1 VVLAAD
7 QEEAVCWLAARP
19 CPRRERAVVASRV
32 ADSSVGRS
40 HPILTIV
47 RDAKLIVVAF
57 VMPLLASG
65 LVVGSTLVVSPRAA
79 AQARELAS
87 PWGAGRADVAADEFE
102 VPADERPAAATTDES
117 TGDGVTGDGVTGDE
131 AVPPPPGSY
140 GADGT
145 GQLRLVEPGDLP
157 AAGRDLSA
165 RGGWIAAEPGSTLQI
180 RSSISTRLRSLD
192 ADLQVLAARG
202 GGNVVDGVLAIVMG
216 ATSVGIGIFMDV
228 SGSAPGPSM
237 TPYLYLYG
245 GAGIVRGVL
254 DFVFMRNPSGV
265 AITYAHM
272 PMGNLGEVRAR
283 LRYGE
288 HELESLAQT
297 AEIARIID
305 GALSIGTG
313 LAVVPVYL
321 GPTNFSFSSAFDY
334 FVLIG
339 AAVSATTGVIT
350 LFSAN
355 EAERRWTAYR
365 ELRERLLATEQGA
378 ADDAELERAAEE
390 LAAFETAPAGTELH
404 PVLAGTTG
412 GLFVGA
418 TGTF

>member
-1 VVLAAD
+1 MPASLSRD
-7 QEEAVCWLAARP
+7 ARSHLGASARA
-19 CPRRERAVVASRV
+19 RRRCVSCR
-32 ADSSVGRS
+32 DSSVGRS

-57 VMPLLASG
+57 VVPLLTSG
-65 LVVGSTLVVSPRAA
+65 LVVGSTLVASPHAH
-79 AQARELAS
+79 AQARDLAS
-87 PWGAGRADVAADEFE
+87 PWAGGAAPSSTDGVVAEGEFAADELE
-102 VPADERPAAATTDES
+102 AAGETVPPTE
-117 TGDGVTGDGVTGDE
+117 GDASGDE

-140 GADGT
+140 GPEGT
-145 GQLRLVEPGDLP
+145 GALRLAEPGDLP
-157 AAGRDLSA
+157 AAGGATA
-165 RGGWIAAEPGSTLQI
+165 RAGWIAAEPGSTLQI

-202 GGNVVDGVLAIVMG
+202 GGSVVDGVLAIVMG
-216 ATSVGIGIFMDV
+216 ATSVGIGIFMDA

-283 LRYGE
+283 LRFGE

-355 EAERRWTAYR
+355 EAERRWSAYR
-365 ELRERLLATEQGA
+365 ELRERLLSTEQGA

-390 LAAFETAPAGTELH
+390 LAAFEMAPAGTELR

>member
-1 VVLAAD
+1 
-7 QEEAVCWLAARP
+7 
-19 CPRRERAVVASRV
+19 
-32 ADSSVGRS
+32 
-40 HPILTIV
+40 V

-65 LVVGSTLVVSPRAA
+65 LVVGSALVPSARAN
-79 AQARELAS
+79 AQARDLAS
-87 PWGAGRADVAADEFE
+87 PWADGQSAP
-102 VPADERPAAATTDES
+102 PADELEPLEDEARLDAALNDEALNN
-117 TGDGVTGDGVTGDE
+117 E

-140 GADGT
+140 GRDGT
-145 GQLRLVEPGDLP
+145 GQMRLAEPGNLP

-165 RGGWIAAEPGSTLQI
+165 RSGWIAAEPGSALQI

-202 GGNVVDGVLAIVMG
+202 GGSVVDGVLAIVMG

-228 SGSAPGPSM
+228 TGSAPGPSM
-237 TPYLYLYG
+237 TPYLYFYG

-254 DFVFMRNPSGV
+254 DFASMRNPSGT

-272 PMGNLGEVRAR
+272 TMGNLAEVRTR

-288 HELESLAQT
+288 RELESLAQT
-297 AEIARIID
+297 SEIARILD

-321 GPTNFSFSSAFDY
+321 GPTNFSFTSAFDY

-339 AAVSATTGVIT
+339 AAVSATTGIIT
-350 LFSAN
+350 LFSAT
-355 EAERRWTAYR
+355 ESERRWTAYR
-365 ELRERLLATEQGA
+365 EFRERLLATEQGA

-390 LAAFETAPAGTELH
+390 LAAFQTAPAGSELH

-418 TGTF
+418 SGTF

>member
-1 VVLAAD
+1 MASAKLLEASPKLLA
-7 QEEAVCWLAARP
+7 CRP
-19 CPRRERAVVASRV
+19 KLRREAAAVASRV
-32 ADSSVGRS
+32 GEWSVGRS

-47 RDAKLIVVAF
+47 RDAKLLVAAF
-57 VMPLLASG
+57 VLSPLFVSG
-65 LVVGSTLVVSPRAA
+65 AVLGTVVGTTLIASPSAT

-87 PWGAGRADVAADEFE
+87 PRG
-102 VPADERPAAATTDES
+102 PSSTDELPDELAAPS
-117 TGDGVTGDGVTGDE
+117 DDQDATGGED
-131 AVPPPPGSY
+131 VPPPPGSY
-140 GADGT
+140 GRDGT
-145 GQLRLVEPGDLP
+145 GEPRVAQPGDVP
-157 AAGRDLSA
+157 AAGA
-165 RGGWIAAEPGSTLQI
+165 TGGAGAWVAAEPGSTLQI

-202 GGNVVDGVLAIVMG
+202 GGSIVDGVLAIVMG

-254 DFVFMRNPSGV
+254 DFVFMRNPSSV
-265 AITYAHM
+265 AITYTHM
-272 PMGNLGEVRAR
+272 PMGSLSEVRTR
-283 LRYGE
+283 LRFGE
-288 HELESLAQT
+288 RELESLAQT
-297 AEIARIID
+297 AEIARILD

-355 EAERRWTAYR
+355 EAERRWSAYR

-378 ADDAELERAAEE
+378 ADEQELERAAEE
-390 LAAFETAPAGTELH
+390 VAAFETAPGGTELR
-404 PVLAGTTG
+404 PVLAGTAG

-418 TGTF
+418 TGSF

>member
-1 VVLAAD
+1 M
-7 QEEAVCWLAARP
+7 
-19 CPRRERAVVASRV
+19 
-32 ADSSVGRS
+32 
-40 HPILTIV
+40 
-47 RDAKLIVVAF
+47 RDAKRSLVETQLVGVAF
-57 VMPLLASG
+57 VVPLLASG
-65 LVVGSTLVVSPRAA
+65 LVVLSTLGIGAHAS
-79 AQARELAS
+79 AQARDLAS
-87 PWGAGRADVAADEFE
+87 PWAGDRAQPAPDELGE
-102 VPADERPAAATTDES
+102 ATPSEE
-117 TGDGVTGDGVTGDE
+117 E

-145 GQLRLVEPGDLP
+145 GDVRVAAPGDMPSATAEP
-157 AAGRDLSA
+157 ASGP
-165 RGGWIAAEPGSTLQI
+165 WVAAEPGSTLQI

-202 GGNVVDGVLAIVMG
+202 GGSVVDGVLAIVMG

-254 DFVFMRNPSGV
+254 DFVFMRNPSSI
-265 AITYAHM
+265 AITYTHM
-272 PMGNLGEVRAR
+272 PMGSLGEVRAR
-283 LRYGE
+283 LRFGE

-339 AAVSATTGVIT
+339 AAVSATTGIIT

-355 EAERRWTAYR
+355 EAERRWSAYR

-378 ADDAELERAAEE
+378 ADEQELERAAEE
-390 LAAFETAPAGTELH
+390 MAAFELAPAGPQLR